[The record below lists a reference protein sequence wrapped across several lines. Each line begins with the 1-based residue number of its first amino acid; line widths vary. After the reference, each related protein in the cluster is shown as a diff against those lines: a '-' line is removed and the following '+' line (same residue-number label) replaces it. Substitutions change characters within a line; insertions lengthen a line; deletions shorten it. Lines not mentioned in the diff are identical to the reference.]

1 MKVLEIWDLIEL
13 YIFNFK
19 NFKKFIEMIKFENFI
34 LFKRFS
40 DVLDRIFV
48 FGKFMILDGL
58 LSLKLCFVSKELM
71 LVIFYKIFDC

>member
-1 MKVLEIWDLIEL
+1 
-13 YIFNFK
+13 
-19 NFKKFIEMIKFENFI
+19 MIKFENFI

-58 LSLKLCFVSKELM
+58 LSLKLCFVSMELM
-71 LVIFYKIFDC
+71 LVVFYKIFNCCSEMRVYFGLFIDISRVIVFN